1 MLTIHFQI
9 QLVGSFEYTL
19 FEVTMIKMKH
29 RFNLLLILIRFYQ
42 FFISPLL
49 GDNCRFDPS
58 CSEYARSA
66 IRMHGNIK
74 GLWLFIKRIIRCNPF
89 CQGGYDPVPNTTQ
102 PEN

>member
-1 MLTIHFQI
+1 
-9 QLVGSFEYTL
+9 
-19 FEVTMIKMKH
+19 MIKMKH

-89 CQGGYDPVPNTTQ
+89 CQGGYDPVPNTIQ